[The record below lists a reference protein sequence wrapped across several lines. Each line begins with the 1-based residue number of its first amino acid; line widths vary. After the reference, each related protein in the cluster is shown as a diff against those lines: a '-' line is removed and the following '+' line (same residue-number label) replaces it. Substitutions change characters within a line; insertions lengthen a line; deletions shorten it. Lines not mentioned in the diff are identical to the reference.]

1 MEASMPF
8 SRLKPFIFFF
18 ILILASACNGG
29 TKSGGSTAV
38 IGSAIVAHC
47 GNSTCETSLGET
59 AASCPADCSASPG
72 TGSTTPP
79 GGTGPGATGPG
90 ATPPGGTPPGA
101 GASATCGNG
110 FCESGETHTSCS
122 TDCGDPSVAGFEI
135 ISLNPSVIIM
145 NAGTTSSPIRIEVR
159 RLGGDASILNLGISN
174 VSPLVAG
181 LSSSPTTIGSS
192 NTADFTISAD
202 VAVPSDEYRLTL
214 KVDSSVGVRYIT
226 LTVKVLP
233 ASTPG
238 GTPPGSGTTTCGDGT
253 CTPPETTATCPAD
266 CGFDP
271 SRPSVCGDGFCHPAE
286 TPASCPGD
294 CPVSSTCDNDGLCET
309 GETPATCSHDC
320 APGGSVCGNG
330 RCESGETTALCAA
343 DCPPAPGGGMGS
355 ITGTFEALPPIPM
368 RIESSMYA
376 DYPLQIRRI
385 DGFAGDVSVSIE
397 NVTPTRDAASILPA
411 SPVLSNPSTNTP
423 IRIGVNPFIAP
434 GTRIELTLSLIS
446 SGITRRVTI
455 PIEVTQGFVVDNM
468 DPISATIAAGGTR
481 TVEFN
486 VNRRGETEA
495 ITMELDENPP
505 DSPFTVATRTIPSG
519 ATSGEMRIN
528 VNPSARPGDYRLTF
542 YLHTSR
548 TSRFLSFP
556 ITVTAPAPSTRGLEL
571 VSLTPGAARITAGT
585 SLTEHIVVNRNSEP
599 TTDPILVRGR
609 DVSPIPSAGSIRLSG
624 RIEPGSSEADVTVT
638 VSPEVPTGNYIL
650 LLEISGSRTMI
661 PYPLAIQVVSPG
673 SGSGSGT
680 PPMGFI
686 PPDMPGLDLPPR
698 ACINDTDNLWVDDDR
713 GDDATHEGTRARPL
727 KSVIYARELAAR
739 ASPQKNVCVFEG
751 NYSGRSGPCSGGV
764 CTNYTLTVDVNIY
777 GGFAWN
783 GSSTVRSNIRDPLA
797 RRTVLTN
804 DGGRPVVSFYPS
816 SESKTLEGFRIIAG
830 PQYSSGA
837 LVSVQGPALLKNNT
851 IAIGDMAPR
860 SPRPSESSRFM
871 RVGVSVSTTS
881 GNSIRNAV
889 LESNQISVGRIYP
902 SHGAAVG
909 VLIENN
915 TARGDASVVDFTI
928 KKNQIEVGS
937 APVASVGILA
947 TSNRIEPVNSYRIE
961 DNTLIYGAG
970 LQISDSSSFAPCS
983 SADGADTVTCVTSES
998 GYLGAVPGES
1008 GGIILGKKLNIG
1020 LTEPIFE
1027 ETRFTSAQ
1035 ILRNNIRPKLRYF
1048 GIALSGNASYGIAL
1062 QNGDMYTASVVG
1074 SNMVQASRA
1083 RKISSAL
1090 YLHKAM
1096 VKIYNNTLRAGLV
1109 SGGNLVSCS
1118 SETIPVPG
1126 GVDEVSYDC
1135 VLDSVSSAVFVDD
1148 QIPSGTESY
1157 FSNLDLVNNIFSGER
1172 GDATHTPAAGIF
1184 EVYNRPTNIRERSNF
1199 NSIVLLRNNFFDT
1212 SLSNPL
1218 TFYRIGELEA
1228 WRIPFT
1234 EIVTLGTRIR
1244 YASAGGQA
1252 ARSISN
1258 TRGDP
1263 GLTNPSQFELH
1274 LLPDSAI
1281 LGGGDCS
1288 ADILRLNPKEI
1299 DGTDFPSMGCAIG
1312 ADQYVS
1318 P

>member
-1 MEASMPF
+1 MPF
-8 SRLKPFIFFF
+8 FKFKSLFFFF
-18 ILILASACNGG
+18 ILLLASACGNGSK
-29 TKSGGSTAV
+29 TSGSGSFVSPSPSLTPSCGDSVCDAV
-38 IGSAIVAHC
+38 H
-47 GNSTCETSLGET
+47 GET
-59 AASCPADCSASPG
+59 PATCPADCSTLGAGAVTPGSGPGGGG
-72 TGSTTPP
+72 TGP
-79 GGTGPGATGPG
+79 GGTGPGGPS
-90 ATPPGGTPPGA
+90 P
-101 GASATCGNG
+101 SATCGNG
-110 FCESGETHTSCS
+110 ICEMGESFAACAS
-122 TDCGDPSVAGFEI
+122 DCADRLTAGFEVA
-135 ISLNPSVIIM
+135 SLVPAHLQM
-145 NAGTTSSPIRIEVR
+145 DPATTSSNIHLVVR
-159 RLGGDASILNLGISN
+159 RFGGDVSVLNF
-174 VSPLVAG
+174 G
-181 LSSSPTTIGSS
+181 LSNTSPSEGGITVSAGTIGSS
-192 NTADFTISAD
+192 NELDFTITVGAS
-202 VAVPSDEYRLTL
+202 VPPGDYHLTL
-214 KVDSSVGVRYIT
+214 KVDGPTGARYVDF
-226 LTVKVLP
+226 LLKVNP
-233 ASTPG
+233 PTGS
-238 GTPPGSGTTTCGDGT
+238 GTPPGGGSVCGDRT
-253 CTPPETTATCPAD
+253 CTPPETAATCPAD

-271 SRPSVCGDGFCHPAE
+271 SRPPVCGDGFCHPAE
-286 TPASCPGD
+286 TSSGCPAD
-294 CPVSSTCDNDGLCET
+294 CPVGPTCDNDGLCEV
-309 GETPATCSHDC
+309 GETPATCDHDC
-320 APGGSVCGNG
+320 TPGGSVCGNS
-330 RCESGETTALCAA
+330 RCESGETTALCPA
-343 DCPPAPGGGMGS
+343 DCPVAPGGGMGS
-355 ITGTFEALPPIPM
+355 TSGTFEALPAIPM

-385 DGFAGDVSVSIE
+385 DGFAGDVSVSVE

-411 SPVLSNPSTNTP
+411 SPVILNPSSNIP
-423 IRIGVNPFIAP
+423 IRIGVNPYIAP
-434 GTRIELTLSLIS
+434 GSRLELTLALSS

-455 PIEVTQGFVVDNM
+455 PIEVTQGFVVDSM

-481 TVEFN
+481 TVEFA

-505 DSPFTVATRTIPSG
+505 ESPFTVATRTIPSG

-548 TSRFLSFP
+548 TSRFLNFP

-571 VSLTPGAARITAGT
+571 VSLTPGGSRITAGT

-599 TTDPILVRGR
+599 TTNPILVRGR
-609 DVSPIPSAGSIRLSG
+609 DVSPIPSAGSIGLSG
-624 RIEPGSSEADVTVT
+624 RIEPGSSEADLAVT

-650 LLEISGSRTMI
+650 LLEISSPATMI
-661 PYPLAIQVVSPG
+661 PYPLAIQVVRPDSGMAPG
-673 SGSGSGT
+673 GGT

-686 PPDMPGLDLPPR
+686 PPDIPYPDLPPR
-698 ACINDTDNLWVDDDR
+698 ACINDTENIWVDDDR

-783 GSSTVRSNIRDPLA
+783 GSSVTRANIRDPLA

-804 DGGRPVVSFYPS
+804 DGGRPVVSFYSS

-837 LVSVQGPALLKNNT
+837 LVSIQGPALLKNNT

-871 RVGVSVSTTS
+871 RVGVSVSTTA

-889 LESNQISVGRIYP
+889 IESNQISVGRIYP
-902 SHGAAVG
+902 SQGAAVG
-909 VLIENN
+909 VLVENN
-915 TARGDASVVDFTI
+915 TARGDASIVDFTV

-947 TSNRIEPVNSYRIE
+947 TSNRMEPVNSYRIE
-961 DNTLIYGAG
+961 DNTIIYGAG
-970 LQISDSSSFAPCS
+970 LQTSDSSLLPCPS
-983 SADGADTVTCVTSES
+983 VDGSDTVTCITSES

-1008 GGIILGKKLNIG
+1008 GGIILGKKLNTG

-1035 ILRNNIRPKLRYF
+1035 ILRNNIHPKLRYF

-1074 SNMVQASRA
+1074 SNIVQANRA
-1083 RKISSAL
+1083 RKTSSAL

-1096 VKIYNNTLRAGLV
+1096 VKIYNNTLRAGLA

-1126 GVDEVSYDC
+1126 GVDEVSQNC

-1148 QIPSGTESY
+1148 RIPGGTESPY

-1172 GDATHTPAAGIF
+1172 GDATHTPVAGIF
-1184 EVYNRPTNIRERSNF
+1184 EVYNRPSSIRERSNF

-1212 SLSNPL
+1212 SLSNPFV
-1218 TFYRIGELEA
+1218 FYRIGEIEA
-1228 WRIPFT
+1228 WQIPFS
-1234 EIVTLGTRIR
+1234 EIVSLGTRIR
-1244 YASAGGQA
+1244 YASAGGQP
-1252 ARSISN
+1252 ARSINN

-1263 GLTNPSQFELH
+1263 GLVNPSQFEFH
-1274 LLPDSAI
+1274 LLPDSPIGA
-1281 LGGGDCS
+1281 GGDCS

-1299 DGTDFPSMGCAIG
+1299 DGTNFPSIGCAIG
-1312 ADQYVS
+1312 ADQFVS